1 MKLFHNIISF
11 IFQPLLMPTLGISI
25 FLFSIGKPVFTSPS
39 TWLAIGST
47 FVFTALL
54 PAIPILMFMRRGYI
68 KDLYISEREQRTL
81 PYLFALLAYS
91 FWTVFLLRVLQ
102 MPLFIVAMA
111 IGATASIVIITLIN
125 FRWKISAHL
134 SGVGGLAGGIFSY
147 CYVMGMNPVWLLIL
161 TLVAVGL
168 TALSRLELK
177 AHTPS
182 QTLAGF
188 VVGFLMVF
196 VPGVVVG
203 MKF

>member
-1 MKLFHNIISF
+1 
-11 IFQPLLMPTLGISI
+11 
-25 FLFSIGKPVFTSPS
+25 
-39 TWLAIGST
+39 
-47 FVFTALL
+47 
-54 PAIPILMFMRRGYI
+54 
-68 KDLYISEREQRTL
+68 
-81 PYLFALLAYS
+81 
-91 FWTVFLLRVLQ
+91 
-102 MPLFIVAMA
+102 
-111 IGATASIVIITLIN
+111 
-125 FRWKISAHL
+125 
-134 SGVGGLAGGIFSY
+134 
-147 CYVMGMNPVWLLIL
+147 MGMNPVWLLIL

>member
-1 MKLFHNIISF
+1 MKRFHHIISF
-11 IFQPLLMPTLGISI
+11 IFQPLWMPTTGISI
-25 FLFSIGKPVFTSPS
+25 FLLSIGKPVMTNASSWF
-39 TWLAIGST
+39 AIGST

-54 PAIPILMFMRRGYI
+54 PAIPILMFMRRGDI
-68 KDLYISEREQRTL
+68 KDLYISKKEQRTF
-81 PYLFALLAYS
+81 PYMFALLAYS

-111 IGATASIVIITLIN
+111 IGATMSIIIITIIN

-134 SGVGGLAGGIFSY
+134 SGVGGLAGGVFGY
-147 CYVMGMNPVWLLIL
+147 CYVMGTNPVWLLIL
-161 TLVAVGL
+161 MFVSVAL

-188 VVGFLMVF
+188 VLGFLMVF
-196 VPGVVVG
+196 VPGIVVG
-203 MKF
+203 IKF